1 MWPFYSSND
10 GIIVSKRAKR
20 AADVATANAYVPAKH
35 SLYVRATGVSILHI
49 LISLSSGTLLPYS
62 AFNSDTLSSAASEI
76 VRHIEKGEWTSSDVL
91 EAYIAR
97 AAQAHEK
104 TNCLTE
110 GNYFPV
116 VVLTMSPYRYICDTS
131 VVRAG
136 ASGSQAPRRVICR
149 NQKACRSLTRRTY
162 ERQGLL

>member
-10 GIIVSKRAKR
+10 GIIDSKRAKR
-20 AADVATANAYVPAKH
+20 AADVAPADAYVPAQH
-35 SLYVRATGVSILHI
+35 SLYLSATGMCLSF
-49 LISLSSGTLLPYS
+49 ISLYLSSSTLLPYS

-110 GNYFPV
+110 GNYFFV
-116 VVLTMSPYRYICDTS
+116 VVLTMSPY
-131 VVRAG
+131 
-136 ASGSQAPRRVICR
+136 
-149 NQKACRSLTRRTY
+149 
-162 ERQGLL
+162 